1 MCNKSTTGVHT
12 QLLMLFNLG
21 GRVGPNPVEKRC
33 VQQDVEP
40 ETRNHFV
47 ILDLHQERD
56 SRFTADWENCQMDG
70 EGQYTDQKCRFWKLH
85 LYVFQ
90 LIVISEIHRQHEA
103 TF

>member
-1 MCNKSTTGVHT
+1 
-12 QLLMLFNLG
+12 MLFNLG

-56 SRFTADWENCQMDG
+56 SRFTAD
-70 EGQYTDQKCRFWKLH
+70 
-85 LYVFQ
+85 
-90 LIVISEIHRQHEA
+90 
-103 TF
+103 